1 MWLHWEEEG
10 MWWGIREGFLEE
22 AIAVETCFLFDR
34 IMSRFQ
40 FFSGASVQSSVR
52 STDPALGPLNS
63 VSL

>member
-1 MWLHWEEEG
+1 

-34 IMSRFQ
+34 IMSRFK